1 VERINPK
8 SICNV
13 VNLPRLKFKPQI
25 IHDPSPPKLP
35 PPLPDPPPLLPG
47 SEPSVT
53 SPPLSVPGPE
63 PSVPGPEPSVPDP
76 QPSVTGPQPSVLG
89 SEPSVPGSEPSV
101 RGYGSSV
108 TGQEPAIFANFA
120 SKTAFFR
127 QSPPFPPPET
137 AFLTRLAEFTSPAG
151 RCAGWWRA
159 PRASGCG
166 KRCAGVRVQ
175 TLRPQQPL
183 CFAGVS

>member
-1 VERINPK
+1 MAKVDWDKVAHSNERVLQLAYTVKDAVKITGM
-8 SICNV
+8 SRT
-13 VNLPRLKFKPQI
+13 RL
-25 IHDPSPPKLP
+25 
-35 PPLPDPPPLLPG
+35 
-47 SEPSVT
+47 
-53 SPPLSVPGPE
+53 
-63 PSVPGPEPSVPDP
+63 
-76 QPSVTGPQPSVLG
+76 TGPQ
-89 SEPSVPGSEPSV
+89 PSVPGSEP
-101 RGYGSSV
+101 SV
-108 TGQEPAIFANFA
+108 TGQEPAIFANIA

-127 QSPPFPPPET
+127 QSPPPFPPPET